1 MKILIILKLR
11 DPRVVSKNSL
21 IRSSYSFFFGGT
33 LSGKTIKSEDRSILL
48 LLLLLFDS
56 VEKEDKI
63 LGGCLINDFKIIY
76 DTSLFLYNK

>member
-48 LLLLLFDS
+48 LLLFDS